1 MNSMNLAEVLGKA
14 SSLFGDGSYY
24 VYGYGGS
31 GTPIVSAYIAFDK
44 EGNAV
49 EANFYSDGEA
59 IFTTDLYGSC
69 NISPAL
75 DVLGKT
81 GSWDD
86 FLDKVKEIADQYL
99 SA

>member
-1 MNSMNLAEVLGKA
+1 MNLAEILSEAK
-14 SSLFGDGSYY
+14 SLFGDGSYY
-24 VYGYGGS
+24 VYGYKGG

-44 EGNAV
+44 DGNAV
-49 EANFYSDGEA
+49 EANFYSNGEA
-59 IFTTDLYGSC
+59 ICTTDLYGSC

-81 GSWDD
+81 GSWDA
-86 FLDKVKEIADQYL
+86 FMDKVKEIAVQYL